1 MPAFPG
7 MVSPHISP
15 LISNLNMALLH
26 AGQAN
31 FIAEKNLSHNEG
43 VEFGYSFGVSRPLGT
58 IASAANCHLCRENFI
73 AGAELFGGLGSTK
86 GFGFHDT
93 THYFAPALSW
103 QVSNNSSLR
112 F

>member
-1 MPAFPG
+1 MPN
-7 MVSPHISP
+7 SESRHIRAHELESK
-15 LISNLNMALLH
+15 LILSSNVHDWNIAE
-26 AGQAN
+26 N

-103 QVSNNSSLR
+103 QPSR
-112 F
+112 